1 MKGSVD
7 HFGSEPLVA
16 ETRGGVG
23 GGSEGDVLERL
34 GSL

>member
-1 MKGSVD
+1 MKGSVG

-16 ETRGGVG
+16 ETRGGVE